1 MKITGQIL
9 KENRERKNITLS
21 EVSLSTKITIRT
33 LVAIEGGDPANL
45 PPKTFLRGFVRS
57 YAQYL
62 GLDVEE
68 IMRTFQE
75 EMGSTLSRPTAPGI
89 SPSELNAE
97 ATESATSD
105 APISVDPGPRSAGKT
120 PDLLDRVLG
129 FFPKTIAMPH
139 DPQAALN
146 NETSFATKMIIGIA
160 IVLLLAMIWFFKS
173 KMDRYEDERIS
184 AEAAAQTAAD
194 PLATES
200 ADGSAP
206 DIATDG
212 ADVAEATSPEPAEA
226 PVETAAGVT
235 IPAATPN
242 SSPSPSPTPS
252 PSPSPTPSPTPKPT
266 ASPKPSPSPTPSPT
280 PTPKPSPT
288 PKPTPSPTPASTPNP
303 TPKPSATPAPVTA
316 ATKEILIEALDN
328 VDIEAIVDGEP
339 SRSLKLKPEQV
350 QSLKIKRKA
359 VLKISDGGAVNLI
372 VNGVDRGV
380 PGDLGKPTKVELP

>member
-68 IMRTFQE
+68 ILRTFQE
-75 EMGSTLSRPTAPGI
+75 EMGSTLSRSTAPGV

-97 ATESATSD
+97 ATESATSGD
-105 APISVDPGPRSAGKT
+105 SKPTTAVKN

-146 NETSFATKMIIGIA
+146 NETSFATKMIIGVA
-160 IVLLLAMIWFFKS
+160 IVALLGMIWFFKS
-173 KMDRYEDERIS
+173 KMDRYEDERVS
-184 AEAAAQTAAD
+184 ADAAVQTAAD

-200 ADGSAP
+200 PEAVQPEA
-206 DIATDG
+206 ATDG
-212 ADVAEATSPEPAEA
+212 SEATETAGQEPPEPTS
-226 PVETAAGVT
+226 ETAAGVT
-235 IPAATPN
+235 IPAGT
-242 SSPSPSPTPS
+242 PSPTPK
-252 PSPSPTPSPTPKPT
+252 PSPSATPSPTPKPT
-266 ASPKPSPSPTPSPT
+266 ASPKPSPSPTP
-280 PTPKPSPT
+280 TPKPSAT
-288 PKPTPSPTPASTPNP
+288 PKPTPSPTPTPSSTPSP

-339 SRSLKLKPEQV
+339 ARSLKLKPEQI

-359 VLKISDGGAVNLI
+359 ILKISDGGAVNLI

>member
-75 EMGSTLSRPTAPGI
+75 EMGSTLSRPTAPGA

-105 APISVDPGPRSAGKT
+105 ASTSTDSGPRDTGKN

-146 NETSFATKMIIGIA
+146 NETSLATKMIVGIA
-160 IVLLLAMIWFFKS
+160 IVSLLAMIWFFKS
-173 KMDRYEDERIS
+173 KMDRYEDERVS
-184 AEAAAQTAAD
+184 ADAAAQTTAD

-200 ADGSAP
+200 ADGSLP
-206 DIATDG
+206 
-212 ADVAEATSPEPAEA
+212 DVAADGTEA
-226 PVETAAGVT
+226 PEAASQEPPEAPAETAASVA
-235 IPAATPN
+235 IPT
-242 SSPSPSPTPS
+242 T
-252 PSPSPTPSPTPKPT
+252 T
-266 ASPKPSPSPTPSPT
+266 PT
-280 PTPKPSPT
+280 PTPAPKPSAT
-288 PKPTPSPTPASTPNP
+288 PKPTPSPTPTPTP
-303 TPKPSATPAPVTA
+303 TPKPSATPTPVTA

-339 SRSLKLKPEQV
+339 ARSLKLKPEQV

>member
-9 KENRERKNITLS
+9 KENRERRNITLS

-33 LVAIEGGDPANL
+33 LISIEGGDPANL

-75 EMGSTLSRPTAPGI
+75 EMGSTLSRPTAPGA

-97 ATESATSD
+97 ATESATST
-105 APISVDPGPRSAGKT
+105 ATTSSEPNPRATSKA

-146 NETSFATKMIIGIA
+146 NETSFATKMIIGVA
-160 IVLLLAMIWFFKS
+160 IVSLLAMIWFFKS

-184 AEAAAQTAAD
+184 ADVAAQTAVD

-200 ADGSAP
+200 ADGSVP
-206 DIATDG
+206 
-212 ADVAEATSPEPAEA
+212 DVAADGTEA
-226 PVETAAGVT
+226 PADASQEPPEAPAETAAGVA
-235 IPAATPN
+235 IPATT
-242 SSPSPSPTPS
+242 PTPA
-252 PSPSPTPSPTPKPT
+252 PTPTPKPSAT
-266 ASPKPSPSPTPSPT
+266 PKPTPSPT
-280 PTPKPSPT
+280 PTPKPSAT
-288 PKPTPSPTPASTPNP
+288 PKPTPSPTPTPSPSPTP
-303 TPKPSATPAPVTA
+303 TPKPSATPAPATA

-339 SRSLKLKPEQV
+339 ARSLKLKPEQV

>member
-75 EMGSTLSRPTAPGI
+75 EMGSTLSRSAAPGV

-97 ATESATSD
+97 ATESATSGESKPT
-105 APISVDPGPRSAGKT
+105 AAVKN

-146 NETSFATKMIIGIA
+146 NETSFATKMIIGVA
-160 IVLLLAMIWFFKS
+160 IVALLGMIWFFKS
-173 KMDRYEDERIS
+173 KMDRYEDERVS
-184 AEAAAQTAAD
+184 ADAAVQTAAD

-200 ADGSAP
+200 PETVQPEA
-206 DIATDG
+206 ATDG
-212 ADVAEATSPEPAEA
+212 SEATETASQEPPEPTS
-226 PVETAAGVT
+226 ETAAGVA
-235 IPAATPN
+235 IPAG
-242 SSPSPSPTPS
+242 
-252 PSPSPTPSPTPKPT
+252 TPSPTPKP
-266 ASPKPSPSPTPSPT
+266 SPSPT
-280 PTPKPSPT
+280 PTPKPSAT
-288 PKPTPSPTPASTPNP
+288 PKPTPSPTPTPSSTPSP

-339 SRSLKLKPEQV
+339 ARSLKLKPEQI

-359 VLKISDGGAVNLI
+359 ILKISDGGAVNLI

>member
-75 EMGSTLSRPTAPGI
+75 EMGSTLSRPAAPGV

-97 ATESATSD
+97 ATESATS
-105 APISVDPGPRSAGKT
+105 ATPTTLDPSPRTTNKA

-146 NETSFATKMIIGIA
+146 NETSFATKMIIGVA
-160 IVLLLAMIWFFKS
+160 IVSLLAMIWFFKS

-184 AEAAAQTAAD
+184 ADAAAQTAAVD
-194 PLATES
+194 PLATDP
-200 ADGSAP
+200 ADGAAP
-206 DIATDG
+206 DAADG
-212 ADVAEATSPEPAEA
+212 TEVADATSQEPTDA
-226 PVETAAGVT
+226 PPETAAGVT
-235 IPAATPN
+235 VPVATP
-242 SSPSPSPTPS
+242 T
-252 PSPSPTPSPTPKPT
+252 PTPKPT
-266 ASPKPSPSPTPSPT
+266 ASPKPSPTPSPT
-280 PTPKPSPT
+280 PAPTPKPSATPKPSPT
-288 PKPTPSPTPASTPNP
+288 PTPTSTPSP

-328 VDIEAIVDGEP
+328 VDIEAVVDGEP

>member
-75 EMGSTLSRPTAPGI
+75 EMGSTLTRSAAPGV

-97 ATESATSD
+97 ATESATSGESKPT
-105 APISVDPGPRSAGKT
+105 AAVKN

-146 NETSFATKMIIGIA
+146 NETSFATKMIIGVA
-160 IVLLLAMIWFFKS
+160 IVALLGMIWFFKS
-173 KMDRYEDERIS
+173 KMDRYEDERVS
-184 AEAAAQTAAD
+184 ADAAVQTAAD

-200 ADGSAP
+200 PETVQPEA
-206 DIATDG
+206 ATDG
-212 ADVAEATSPEPAEA
+212 SEATETASQEPPEPTS
-226 PVETAAGVT
+226 ETAAGVA
-235 IPAATPN
+235 IPAGT
-242 SSPSPSPTPS
+242 PSPTPK
-252 PSPSPTPSPTPKPT
+252 PSPSATPSPTPKPT
-266 ASPKPSPSPTPSPT
+266 ASPKPSPSPTP
-280 PTPKPSPT
+280 TPKPSAT
-288 PKPTPSPTPASTPNP
+288 PKPTPSPTPTPSSTPSP

-339 SRSLKLKPEQV
+339 ARSLKLKPEQI

-359 VLKISDGGAVNLI
+359 ILKISDGGAVNLI

>member
-75 EMGSTLSRPTAPGI
+75 EMGSTLSRPTAPGA

-97 ATESATSD
+97 ATESATSATPTTLD
-105 APISVDPGPRSAGKT
+105 LSPRTTNKA

-146 NETSFATKMIIGIA
+146 NETSFATKMIIGVA
-160 IVLLLAMIWFFKS
+160 IVSLLAMIWFFKS

-184 AEAAAQTAAD
+184 ADAAAQTAAVD
-194 PLATES
+194 PLATDS
-200 ADGSAP
+200 ADGSLP
-206 DIATDG
+206 
-212 ADVAEATSPEPAEA
+212 DVAADGTEAPGAASQEPPEAPAE
-226 PVETAAGVT
+226 TATGVA
-235 IPAATPN
+235 IPT
-242 SSPSPSPTPS
+242 TT
-252 PSPSPTPSPTPKPT
+252 PTPSPTPKPSAT
-266 ASPKPSPSPTPSPT
+266 PKPSPSPTP
-280 PTPKPSPT
+280 
-288 PKPTPSPTPASTPNP
+288 TPSP

-339 SRSLKLKPEQV
+339 ARSLKLKPEQV